1 MQKKKNNQKNKNK
14 NKVALHLFSCL
25 AYAASLHVLACLSS
39 DKLLL
44 TLLNHVDAET
54 LLLRQRHRNA
64 LHVLANHK
72 NVGRPSSKLV
82 SRRILQACNVER
94 TRVALNRHDLA
105 NTAAVR
111 AAGDHHHLAVAGLDE
126 VHHLLL
132 LQVVHQGVATVGAG
146 VGVTNA
152 VTVVCHGNRNAASAR
167 VDVLHLQELD
177 VPLSLANL
185 HEGKAALHVVQ
196 NAEAIPGPWDLHNV
210 HEANRILGVLA
221 GLTVHAHK
229 ALAENHLSL
238 GGVQRILQTIADD
251 DHKSHALTQLVGP
264 STGTWSKHARELAQ
278 HPVLGGIKAL
288 QVLLGHND
296 KELQLTIR

>member
-1 MQKKKNNQKNKNK
+1 MHRKVHECKKRKIIKKNKIRK
-14 NKVALHLFSCL
+14 KVALHLFSCL

-72 NVGRPSSKLV
+72 NVGRSSSKLV

-146 VGVTNA
+146 VGVTM
-152 VTVVCHGNRNAASAR
+152 R
-167 VDVLHLQELD
+167 
-177 VPLSLANL
+177 
-185 HEGKAALHVVQ
+185 
-196 NAEAIPGPWDLHNV
+196 
-210 HEANRILGVLA
+210 
-221 GLTVHAHK
+221 
-229 ALAENHLSL
+229 
-238 GGVQRILQTIADD
+238 
-251 DHKSHALTQLVGP
+251 
-264 STGTWSKHARELAQ
+264 
-278 HPVLGGIKAL
+278 
-288 QVLLGHND
+288 
-296 KELQLTIR
+296 